1 MNEARAQVTVH
12 DLVSAL
18 ERFGGKYEAIDVF
31 ANDIVELSQWEATR
45 PLPPHIQAVNAEGKL
60 FVVRHGTQSYR
71 LEIFPAEGVARLSRW
86 LGAAPNQVNSAITG
100 GALGAAI
107 TAALAKKGGDAWIGG
122 LLLGLLIGAA
132 IGGSGN
138 AGTVPH
144 RVFALVFDAAAK
156 DWHPYDGGLLRWM
169 KERLT
174 VQPA

>member
-1 MNEARAQVTVH
+1 MNEASPQVAVH

-31 ANDIVELSQWEATR
+31 ANDIVELSQWAPTR
-45 PLPPHIQAVNAEGKL
+45 QLPPHIQAINAEGTV

-86 LGAAPNQVNSAITG
+86 LGAAPNQVNSAIAG

-107 TAALAKKGGDAWIGG
+107 ATALDKKGGDAWIGG
-122 LLLGLLIGAA
+122 LLLGLLMGAA

-138 AGTVPH
+138 ASTAPH
-144 RVFALVFDAAAK
+144 RVFALVFDAAVK
-156 DWHPYDGGLLRWM
+156 DWRPYDGGLLRWM

>member
-1 MNEARAQVTVH
+1 MSEARPQVAVH

-31 ANDIVELSQWEATR
+31 ANDIVELSQWATTR
-45 PLPPHIQAVNAEGKL
+45 QLPPHIQGVNTEGKL

-71 LEIFPAEGVARLSRW
+71 LEIFPIEGVARLSRW
-86 LGAAPNQVNSAITG
+86 MGAAPNQVNSAIAG

-107 TAALAKKGGDAWIGG
+107 AAALAKKGDAWIGG

-132 IGGSGN
+132 IGGGGN
-138 AGTVPH
+138 ADAVSH
-144 RVFALVFDAAAK
+144 RVFALVFDAATK
-156 DWHPYDGGLLRWM
+156 DWRPYDGGLLRWM

>member
-1 MNEARAQVTVH
+1 MTEARPQVAVH

-31 ANDIVELSQWEATR
+31 ANDIVELSQWAATR
-45 PLPPHIQAVNAEGKL
+45 PLPPHIQAVNAEGTV

-86 LGAAPNQVNSAITG
+86 LGAAPSQVNSAIAG

-107 TAALAKKGGDAWIGG
+107 AAALDKKGGDGWIGG
-122 LLLGLLIGAA
+122 LLLGLLMGASTA
-132 IGGSGN
+132 
-138 AGTVPH
+138 PH
-144 RVFALVFDAAAK
+144 RVFALAFDAAAK
-156 DWHPYDGGLLRWM
+156 DWRPYDGGLLRWM

>member
-1 MNEARAQVTVH
+1 MNEARPQVAVH

-31 ANDIVELSQWEATR
+31 ANDIVELSQWAATR
-45 PLPPHIQAVNAEGKL
+45 LLPPHIQAVNAEGKL

-71 LEIFPAEGVARLSRW
+71 LEIFPVEGVARLSRW
-86 LGAAPNQVNSAITG
+86 LGAAPSQVNSAIAG
-100 GALGAAI
+100 GAVGAAI
-107 TAALAKKGGDAWIGG
+107 GAALATKGGDAWIGG
-122 LLLGLLIGAA
+122 LLLGLLVGAA
-132 IGGSGN
+132 IGVSGN
-138 AGTVPH
+138 ADTGPH

-156 DWHPYDGGLLRWM
+156 EWRPYDGGLLRWM